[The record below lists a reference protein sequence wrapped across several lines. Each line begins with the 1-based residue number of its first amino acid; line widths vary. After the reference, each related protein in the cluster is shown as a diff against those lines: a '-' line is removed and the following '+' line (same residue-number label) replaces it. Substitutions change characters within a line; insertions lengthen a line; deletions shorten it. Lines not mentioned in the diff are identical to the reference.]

1 MNDSL
6 LTYDR
11 IDRSA
16 LTPMM
21 LQYLDMKVGCED
33 AILMFRLGDFY
44 EMFFD
49 DAITASKVLELAL
62 TGRDCGLDCRAPMCG
77 VPHHAATNYMQRL
90 LSAGYKVAI
99 CDQIEDPATA
109 KGIVKRAVTRILTP
123 GTSIDLSVI
132 DEKRNNY
139 LICIYRVGM
148 QFAISA
154 ADIAT
159 GELEATQLVMGNTQI
174 QLMNLLMRYAPSEIV
189 CNPELTKA
197 DIYKQISYHF
207 SAPVTVI
214 PSQHFSNSNSGRIA
228 DLTKDWQKIDDKRML
243 ISCVSA
249 LLYYLDDTQKTT
261 VSHFRVLRVYNISD
275 KMELDIPARTN
286 LELSSTIRSASKKGS
301 LLWAIDLTQTSIGG
315 RLLRKWL
322 DEPLINVEEI
332 NFRQDA
338 VEDLLNSFI
347 QRQSLI
353 DALSGFSDIERL
365 SSKIALGSVGPRDLL
380 SLLRSVQK
388 LPSIYV
394 AASQFNRGILG
405 WANSHFDD
413 LSDIDKLL
421 SASISED
428 APLASKEGGVIR
440 AGYSDEVDQFRKLT
454 TDGKQYI
461 LDLESVER
469 EKTGIR
475 NLKIGYNRV
484 FGYYLEVSKA
494 HVGLVPE
501 HYVRKQ
507 TLANAERYVTDEL
520 KKLEDSILGANAK
533 LVALEYQ
540 LFCDIR
546 DQVRQACD
554 RIYAV
559 ASAVAVYDVTSSLA
573 ELAQREGYV
582 RPIVDVS
589 TDLIIEEGRHPVVEK
604 MMKDD
609 RFVPNDT
616 LMNEENRR
624 IMVLTGPNM
633 AGKST
638 YMRQV
643 ALIVLMA
650 QMGAFVPAKYARI
663 GVVDRIFT
671 RIGAS
676 DDISSGQSTF
686 MVEMNEVSSILRHAT
701 GKSLL
706 LLDEVG
712 RGTSTF
718 DGLAIAWSILEFIS
732 APSIL
737 FSRTIF
743 ATHYHE
749 LNLLE
754 DKLPGLF
761 NAHVEVQKQ
770 NGEVLFLHKIAD
782 GGTDD
787 SYGIEVARLAGVPD
801 DVILRAR
808 SILEVLESTKINTS
822 DQIEDTERLSD
833 AIDSIRPMPGQIK
846 LDPGGKQFS
855 KADPLRSELANL
867 DISMMTPLEAMNM
880 LYVLIEKAKE
890 SGQS

>member
-1 MNDSL
+1 MSDSL
-6 LTYDR
+6 MTYDQ
-11 IDRSA
+11 IDRNA

-21 LQYLDMKVGCED
+21 LQYLEMKVGCED

-62 TGRDCGLDCRAPMCG
+62 TGRDCGLACRAPMCG

-123 GTSIDLSVI
+123 GTSIDLSLF
-132 DEKRNNY
+132 DEKKNNF
-139 LICIYRVGM
+139 LVCIYRVGM
-148 QFAISA
+148 QFAVAA

-159 GELEATQLVMGNTQI
+159 GEIEVTQLVMGNTQV
-174 QLMNLLMRYAPSEIV
+174 QLLNLLMRYSPSEII
-189 CNPELTKA
+189 CNP
-197 DIYKQISYHF
+197 DF
-207 SAPVTVI
+207 SKSDVFRQVEYYFSVPLTVI
-214 PSQHFSNSNSGRIA
+214 AAQQFSNPDVERVASLSQDFA
-228 DLTKDWQKIDDKRML
+228 KKDDKRMM
-243 ISCVSA
+243 ISCVSS

-261 VSHFRVLRVYNISD
+261 VTHFRALRVYNIAD
-275 KMELDIPARTN
+275 KMELDIPARMN
-286 LELSSTIRSASKKGS
+286 LELTTTIRSSSKKGS
-301 LLWAIDLTQTSIGG
+301 LLWCIDLTQTAVGG

-322 DEPLINVEEI
+322 DEPLLNIEEI
-332 NFRQDA
+332 IFRQDA
-338 VEDLLNSFI
+338 IEDALNAFI
-347 QRQSLI
+347 HRQALI
-353 DALSGFSDIERL
+353 DALAGFSDIERL
-365 SSKIALGSVGPRDLL
+365 SSKIALGTVSPRDLL
-380 SLLRSVQK
+380 SLLRSIQK
-388 LPSIYV
+388 LPSIYDS
-394 AASQFNRGILG
+394 ASQFNRGILG
-405 WANSHFDD
+405 WANEHFDD
-413 LSDIDKLL
+413 LSDIQQLL
-421 SASISED
+421 SASISDD
-428 APLASKEGGVIR
+428 APLSSREGGVIR
-440 AGYSDEVDQFRKLT
+440 AGYSDEVDQLRNLT
-454 TDGKQYI
+454 TDAKQYI
-461 LDLESVER
+461 LDLEAAER

-475 NLKIGYNRV
+475 TLKIGYNRV
-484 FGYYLEVSKA
+484 FGYYLEVSKGQ
-494 HVGLVPE
+494 VGLVPE

-520 KKLEDSILGANAK
+520 KKLEDSILGANSK

-540 LFCDIR
+540 VFCDIR
-546 DQVRQACD
+546 IQVQKACD

-559 ASAVAVYDVTSSLA
+559 ASAVAVYDVVSSLA
-573 ELAQREGYV
+573 ELSQREGYV
-582 RPIVDVS
+582 RPIVDAS

-604 MMKDD
+604 MMKGE
-609 RFVPNDT
+609 RFIPNDT
-616 LMNEENRR
+616 LMNEESRR

-718 DGLAIAWSILEFIS
+718 DGLAIAWSILEFICS
-732 APSIL
+732 PSIL

-749 LNLLE
+749 LNLLAN
-754 DKLPGLF
+754 KLPGLF
-761 NAHVEVQKQ
+761 NAHVEVQKHD
-770 NGEVLFLHKIAD
+770 GEVLFLHKIAD

-787 SYGIEVARLAGVPD
+787 SYGIEVARLAGVPN
-801 DVILRAR
+801 DVIQRAR
-808 SILEVLESTKINTS
+808 SILEVLESTKISTS
-822 DQIEDTERLSD
+822 EQVEDPDRLSEV
-833 AIDSIRPMPGQIK
+833 IESVRPMPGQIQ
-846 LDPGGKQFS
+846 LDSAGKHFS
-855 KADPLRSELANL
+855 KADPIRSELANM
-867 DISMMTPLEAMNM
+867 DISTMTPLEAMNL

-890 SGQS
+890 